1 MHIYISIKRKFGPER
16 GELRN
21 KISTSIVLFSSKK
34 KLNLEGD
41 VTDNSLFRFVVLVFF
56 LDGGSMFLTGN
67 FATGRNPI
75 YS

>member
-21 KISTSIVLFSSKK
+21 KISTSIVLFPSKK

-41 VTDNSLFRFVVLVFF
+41 VTDNSLFRFVVLGFF
-56 LDGGSMFLTGN
+56 FGTEGVCF
-67 FATGRNPI
+67 
-75 YS
+75 